1 MASRKASAPAASNP
15 AHVAVYEHSFEVT
28 WPGARAEPADIVSV
42 NVFLQPYVYVYTT
55 VTPPDGV
62 AVPVIPHSPWLHG
75 PMEPISMQSA
85 GLSPLYCN
93 HARRLLGRM
102 GRSGPGC
109 SVVSPR

>member
-28 WPGARAEPADIVSV
+28 WPGARADPADIVSV

-55 VTPPDGV
+55 VTPSPAG
-62 AVPVIPHSPWLHG
+62 VPVIPHSPWLHG

-93 HARRLLGRM
+93 HAQQLSGRT
-102 GRSGPGC
+102 GRGGPC